1 MIPYF
6 EKHPISTYICG
17 VTFTPRMR
25 SGDHL
30 LKWCLFNHYSVC
42 QCVCNHHSFVAMI
55 SPTEKLSLYNNN
67 NFLFHN
73 LQQYQVNLPPL
84 PLVQVSVNK

>member
-6 EKHPISTYICG
+6 EKHPTSTYIRG
-17 VTFTPRMR
+17 VTFTPRVH

-30 LKWCLFNHYSVC
+30 LKWHPFNHYSVC
-42 QCVCNHHSFVAMI
+42 QFAWSHHSFVAMI
-55 SPTEKLSLYNNN
+55 SLEEKLSLYNNN